1 MKGDIMRRYFISSL
15 LAVSFIGMPLF
26 VGCERELSHE
36 KKVESTPSGT
46 KVEEKKT
53 VENPDGSITKTETK
67 DVQKN
72 P

>member
-1 MKGDIMRRYFISSL
+1 MRRYLISSL
-15 LAVSFIGMPLF
+15 LAVSIAGVSMM
-26 VGCERELSHE
+26 VGCEREIAHE

-46 KVEEKKT
+46 TVKEKKT

-67 DVQKN
+67 DVNKN